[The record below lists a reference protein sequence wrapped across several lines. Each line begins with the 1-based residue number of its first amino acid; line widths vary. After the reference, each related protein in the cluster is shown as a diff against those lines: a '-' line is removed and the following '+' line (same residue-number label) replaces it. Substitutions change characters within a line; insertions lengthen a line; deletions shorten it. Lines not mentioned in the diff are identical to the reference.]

1 MSKVEVLKSFEDLSV
16 LFGLRVET
24 PEVEPEIG
32 WYAYKVADFSTV
44 IPIGAIH
51 KDYTDEEAQVIASG
65 WGFGVVLVDVRK
77 KTYEAKNLKLFING
91 VEMKGCFAS
100 DFSVDFENK
109 SVEMEAYIRDYK
121 HLIGCVVN
129 LESDDLQIVGS
140 WRCGVQIKDVGDV
153 HILNT
158 LFKDVKFYQS
168 DEDESLVDYRTY
180 MKTYYPEYKHIW
192 QEQL

>member
-1 MSKVEVLKSFEDLSV
+1 MSKVEVLKSFEELSEIY
-16 LFGLRVET
+16 GLWLQ
-24 PEVEPEIG
+24 EPKPDSAIG
-32 WYAYKVADFSTV
+32 WYAYKVVDVNFSTLL
-44 IPIGAIH
+44 GAIH
-51 KDYTDEEAQVIASG
+51 KDYTNEEAQVIASG
-65 WGFGVVLVDVRK
+65 WGYGVVLVDVRK
-77 KTYEAKNLKLFING
+77 NTYEA
-91 VEMKGCFAS
+91 
-100 DFSVDFENK
+100 K

-168 DEDESLVDYRTY
+168 DEDGSLVDYRTY

>member
-32 WYAYKVADFSTV
+32 WYAYKVVGFTAKYDGV
-44 IPIGAIH
+44 IH
-51 KDYTDEEAQVIASG
+51 KDYTDEEAQEIVSSLG
-65 WGFGVVLVDVRK
+65 YRVVLVDVRN
-77 KTYEAKNLKLFING
+77 KTYKAGDVKLFING
-91 VEMKGCFAS
+91 VEMKGLLNCITLGEEKEKA
-100 DFSVDFENK
+100 D
-109 SVEMEAYIRDYK
+109 MECYIRDYK